1 MTNSPTLRENLSKD
15 KLINEILLL
24 LRGKQIDDCAEVL
37 ANVFLELGV
46 SNTKIK
52 EKMNMKN
59 IARIIFDDLDK
70 NGETLGNSLARQG
83 LLILSWLNRET

>member
-1 MTNSPTLRENLSKD
+1 
-15 KLINEILLL
+15 
-24 LRGKQIDDCAEVL
+24 
-37 ANVFLELGV
+37 
-46 SNTKIK
+46 
-52 EKMNMKN
+52 MKN